1 VRSAKIVKNVVNTIQ
16 TMKKL
21 KTTAITVDLTD
32 CNSTKDMIEKI
43 INAKFEANKNLTV
56 ADVVFL
62 VNTYGVEADTTAEE
76 TTEPKQS
83 WFKKIW
89 HKIF

>member
-1 VRSAKIVKNVVNTIQ
+1 
-16 TMKKL
+16 MKKL

-62 VNTYGVEADTTAEE
+62 VNTYGAADGAVEE

-83 WFKKIW
+83 WFSKIW

>member
-1 VRSAKIVKNVVNTIQ
+1 MRNAQIVKNVVNIIQ

-62 VNTYGVEADTTAEE
+62 VNTYGAADDTVEE
-76 TTEPKQS
+76 TAEPKQS